1 MVTVKPSK
9 TEEELREYYERE
21 LGLTPGN
28 ARMMA
33 ALYLGKGQGDIV
45 GDAPLAQ
52 ARAAEWAEQRKS
64 YGLNESGE
72 DSE

>member
-1 MVTVKPSK
+1 MATVRPSK

-45 GDAPLAQ
+45 GDAPLAS
-52 ARAAEWAEQRKS
+52 ARAVEWAEQRKR
-64 YGLNESGE
+64 YGPYQAGE